1 MCNVWT
7 LLIFYVN
14 LQEQQ
19 TIKSGDGGGQHCSA
33 TSVSVNG
40 TGSQTGITAS
50 TTSATKLSDVFP
62 SLLTAED
69 RKPSPPPPEHH
80 HLQQQLAQAQD
91 LVRYGKFSK
100 SGPAENRTFSLLDA
114 VLFNTFINRKKS
126 KKIYNVLVTSTLNSG
141 INVGPTFIY
150 FGFF

>member
-1 MCNVWT
+1 
-7 LLIFYVN
+7 
-14 LQEQQ
+14 
-19 TIKSGDGGGQHCSA
+19 
-33 TSVSVNG
+33 
-40 TGSQTGITAS
+40 
-50 TTSATKLSDVFP
+50 VFP

-100 SGPAENRTFSLLDA
+100 SGHAENRTFSLLDA
-114 VLFNTFINRKKS
+114 GLFNTFINRKKS
-126 KKIYNVLVTSTLNSG
+126 KKIYNVLVTYTLNSG
-141 INVGPTFIY
+141 INVGPTFIN